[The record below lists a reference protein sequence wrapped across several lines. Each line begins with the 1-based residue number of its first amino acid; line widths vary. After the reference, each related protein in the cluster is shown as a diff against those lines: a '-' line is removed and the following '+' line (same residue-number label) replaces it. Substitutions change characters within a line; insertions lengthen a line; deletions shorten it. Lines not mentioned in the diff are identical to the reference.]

1 MPFIECNTLKTIG
14 LKKGDKMLLKKA
26 TSSGA
31 NAAIIIGVIGIALIL
46 YIIFLPEAER
56 QKILKEGG
64 IEYEEGLPGDFLLRK
79 HVGRLVHQSQDS
91 ISHYVPSFHL
101 FESRESEVL
110 HKYNPF
116 IIRRS
121 WFSRK
126 FQTLRFSFDN
136 FENTDN
142 VLLAFDAPKHE
153 GILRIRLNSQL
164 IYEFSV
170 KTALVK
176 PVPLDKVLLK
186 PKDNILEFEVGGTGL
201 RFWDANV
208 YSIDGLRIIG
218 DITDVS
224 RQASSNTLVVDAAE
238 MDNIV
243 SAKLSFL
250 PRCDE
255 AEVGNL
261 NIKINS
267 ELIYSAIPDC
277 GSIAIQDVDKDLLNE
292 GRNVVFF
299 QTKKG
304 DYRLDSIKLISKLKT
319 VKSFIEYFEVD
330 EDLYEDIADESSSI
344 VLYVDFVDNNEAKRG
359 SINVNGHMA
368 SFDQKTPL
376 FKRDISKWVKEG
388 ARNYIEIIP
397 ETTLEIPEVRVKVE

>member
-1 MPFIECNTLKTIG
+1 
-14 LKKGDKMLLKKA
+14 MLLKKA

-56 QKILKEGG
+56 QKILKDGG
-64 IEYEEGLPGDFLLRK
+64 LGTISEDGLPGDFLLRK

-91 ISHYVPSFHL
+91 ISHYIPSFHL
-101 FESRESEVL
+101 FESRASQVL

-121 WFSRK
+121 WFGRK
-126 FQTLRFSFDN
+126 FQTLSFSFDN

-142 VLLAFDAPKHE
+142 ILLAFDAPKHE
-153 GILRIRLNSQL
+153 GILRIKLNGQL
-164 IYEFSV
+164 VYEYGV

-186 PKDNILEFEVGGTGL
+186 PKDNVLEFEVGGTGL

-208 YSIDGLRIIG
+208 YSIDGLKIIG

-224 RQASSNTLVVDAAE
+224 RQASSNTFVVDAAE

-250 PRCDE
+250 PKCDE

-261 NIKINS
+261 NIMVNS
-267 ELIYSAIPDC
+267 ELVYSAIPDC
-277 GSIAIQDVDKDLLNE
+277 GSIVMQDVDKDLLNE
-292 GRNVVFF
+292 GRNIVLF

-304 DYRLDSIKLISKLKT
+304 DYRLDSIKLISKLKG

-330 EDLYEDIADESSSI
+330 EDLYEDVEDGSSSI

-359 SINVNGHMA
+359 KINVNGHFA
-368 SFDQKTPL
+368 AFDQKTPL
-376 FKRDISKWVKEG
+376 YKRDISKWIEEG